1 MAMHPKLFKAYDI
14 RGLSPEEIDADF
26 AYRVGQ
32 AMAIFTK
39 AKTVVVGRD
48 MRDTTPV
55 LFDALAKGVMS
66 QGADVIDIGLVTT
79 PMLYYAVGEYDLHDA
94 GVMITASHNPK
105 QYNGFKLCYG
115 DASPIGGDS
124 GMNDVRDLAV
134 AGPYP
139 EKKTGNLVV
148 TDIRTSYFKKL
159 FSMVDASKIAKIS
172 AIVDTANGMEGA
184 IIEDLFKHLPNVQ
197 MTGLFLELDGAFPNH
212 EANPLKEETL
222 AALKSAV
229 LSTRADIGIAFD
241 GDGDRI
247 GLVDEKGETV
257 RADFIGA
264 LVAQKLL
271 ARELDSPVLYDVR
284 ESMVVPEEIVRA
296 GGRPV
301 MCRVGHGLIKPHMR
315 REEAL
320 FASELSGHFYFR
332 DVYGAESSDLVLL
345 LILELLSE
353 TGKPLSELVAPLRR
367 YHHSGEIN
375 SEVADKDRVFALLE
389 ETFAHEAAAIT
400 KIDGLRMDFRPAN
413 DPDGDWWF
421 GVRASNTE
429 PLLRLN
435 LEAKSKEKMEKMRDQ
450 LLNIIRA

>member
-1 MAMHPKLFKAYDI
+1 MNPKLFKAYDI

-26 AYRVGQ
+26 AYRLGQ
-32 AMAIFTK
+32 AVTLFTK

-48 MRDTTPV
+48 MRDTTPT
-55 LFDALAKGVMS
+55 LFDALAKGIMS

-79 PMLYYAVGEYDLHDA
+79 PMLYYAVGEYDLHEA

-115 DASPIGGDS
+115 DALPIGAES
-124 GMNDVRDLAV
+124 GMNDVRDLAM

-139 EKKTGNLVV
+139 EKKFGNLVE
-148 TDIRTSYFKKL
+148 TDIRQTYFKKL
-159 FSMVDASKIAKIS
+159 FSLVDASKIANIS
-172 AIVDTANGMEGA
+172 AVVDTANGMEGA
-184 IIEDLFKHLPNVQ
+184 VIKDIFERLPGVQ

-212 EANPLKEETL
+212 EANPLKDETL
-222 AALKSAV
+222 DALKAAV
-229 LSTRADIGIAFD
+229 RSTRADIGIAYD
-241 GDGDRI
+241 GDGDRV
-247 GLVDEKGETV
+247 GLVDERGETV
-257 RADFIGA
+257 RADFMAA
-264 LVAQKLL
+264 LITPKLL
-271 ARELDSPVLYDVR
+271 AKEPGATVLYDVR
-284 ESMVVPEEIVRA
+284 ESMVATEVITAA
-296 GGRPV
+296 GGKPV

-315 REEAL
+315 RDGAI

-332 DVYGAESSDLVLL
+332 DVYGAESSDLVMLMV
-345 LILELLSE
+345 LELMAE
-353 TGKPLSELVAPLRR
+353 TRKPLSELVAPLKK

-375 SEVADKDRVFALLE
+375 SEVEDKARVLALLE

-413 DPDGDWWF
+413 DPDGNWWF

-435 LEAKSKEKMEKMRDQ
+435 LEAKSKQKMERMRDQ